1 MRSPFPHQLLTT
13 GNTVDFNDF
22 GNSSRLRMIKN
33 RLHPSHQAIFD
44 SPTPTEISPEHQA
57 FLDEAATSKARVR
70 GELLQ
75 RFEALISPSDAT
87 KVARAERAM
96 ITEASTLKSV

>member
-1 MRSPFPHQLLTT
+1 
-13 GNTVDFNDF
+13 
-22 GNSSRLRMIKN
+22 MIKN

-44 SPTPTEISPEHQA
+44 SPTPTEISPEHQS

-75 RFEALISPSDAT
+75 RFEAVISHAAAI

>member
-1 MRSPFPHQLLTT
+1 
-13 GNTVDFNDF
+13 
-22 GNSSRLRMIKN
+22 MIKN

-44 SPTPTEISPEHQA
+44 LPTPTEVSPEHQA

-75 RFEALISPSDAT
+75 RFEALISHAAAT
-87 KVARAERAM
+87 KVAQAERAM
-96 ITEASTLKSV
+96 ITETSTLKSV